1 MKRCEFI
8 TMLGAAAVAW
18 PLAAAGQ
25 STTQPT
31 QATTANPPQIEVVR
45 VKPTDPTSPKLRFQ
59 LSDGSVDLM
68 KSRSLGGNG
77 IGGAWKMP
85 LTDETFDARADGKP
99 TGSIRTVADADPLRG
114 RQAADRASVP
124 TRRCP
129 NDDGRYLPRRR
140 G

>member
-1 MKRCEFI
+1 MKHRQFI

-68 KSRSLGGNG
+68 KPRSLGGVDG
-77 IGGAWKMP
+77 VGGAWKMP
-85 LTDETFDARADGKP
+85 FTDETFDARYG
-99 TGSIRTVADADPLRG
+99 
-114 RQAADRASVP
+114 QW
-124 TRRCP
+124 
-129 NDDGRYLPRRR
+129 
-140 G
+140 